1 MLSNHINETTKMKT
15 EDYINQFIE
24 REKQIEPNPFLG
36 TRIMA
41 SIENPVTKRVNTWHT
56 IIAVASISLVMF
68 LGFELSTLY
77 ISTSTP
83 NELSI
88 NDSHIEMFHFYQSDS
103 HE

>member
-1 MLSNHINETTKMKT
+1 MLSNHINESTKMKT

-41 SIENPVTKRVNTWHT
+41 SIENPVTKRINTWQT

-68 LGFELSTLY
+68 LGFELSGIYSSIATQ
-77 ISTSTP
+77 
-83 NELSI
+83 NQLSI
-88 NDSHIEMFHFYQSDS
+88 NDSQIEMLHYFQSDS